1 MVDPRLYESNDFVLL
16 RSQQPETFV
25 TREELLQILQA
36 ALAEHPEAR
45 SPDIARIEGI
55 EAQAEQLLETS
66 YELVT
71 GPGEFLQWYAVRL
84 EK

>member
-1 MVDPRLYESNDFVLL
+1 MVDRRLYDANDFVLL
-16 RSQQPETFV
+16 RSQQQETFV
-25 TREELLQILQA
+25 TRDELLQILQEA
-36 ALAEHPEAR
+36 ITQYPEAR
-45 SPDIARIEGI
+45 SPDIARIEGV

>member
-16 RSQQPETFV
+16 RSQQPEAFV
-25 TREELLQILQA
+25 NRAELLQILQEA
-36 ALAEHPEAR
+36 ITQYPEAR

-66 YELVT
+66 YELVM